1 MTYSDVIY
9 IVKKKTV
16 RKKASRPSN
25 SYTRYLIIGFVIA
38 AVLFIAAAS
47 YQTLKNANVLGSS
60 VFLARDGAE
69 SLGNFDANRTPEPQ
83 ENKNSGPNVSPN
95 SKPNEI
101 HTPEPK
107 EIHTPEPKFIKPQ
120 LNSAVNPLPPKRVE
134 IQTENHK
141 SEINAAAEGTHLE
154 IKTEDNGSVSIKAK
168 KADGTE
174 IQLETQALDNI
185 NEALKENDIKI
196 GTTSA
201 RGFSITNKE
210 TKAETEF
217 PVTVNLASRTLS
229 VDTPLGQKDL
239 TVLPNQAVQNV
250 LGQKIIDRVSDN
262 SLSGTSGAQ
271 LQLVQLKLFA
281 NRPVFQVQGIDDK
294 KLFGI
299 LPVGIQKTT
308 LVSAE
313 TGQVVRTNEDL
324 INRILDIF
332 SFQ

>member
-1 MTYSDVIY
+1 LAKDGIES
-9 IVKKKTV
+9 
-16 RKKASRPSN
+16 
-25 SYTRYLIIGFVIA
+25 
-38 AVLFIAAAS
+38 
-47 YQTLKNANVLGSS
+47 LGSS
-60 VFLARDGAE
+60 
-69 SLGNFDANRTPEPQ
+69 DANQTPEPQ
-83 ENKNSGPNVSPN
+83 TNNDK
-95 SKPNEI
+95 SK
-101 HTPEPK
+101 TPEPR
-107 EIHTPEPKFIKPQ
+107 EVQTPEPREVQTPEPREIKSE
-120 LNSAVNPLPPKRVE
+120 LNSVPERVE
-134 IQTENHK
+134 IQTENSK

-174 IQLETQALDNI
+174 VQLETHTLDDI
-185 NEALKENDIKI
+185 NEALEEDDIKI

-217 PVTVNLASRTLS
+217 PVSVNLASRILS

-250 LGQKIIDRVSDN
+250 LGQKIIDRISEN

-281 NRPVFQVQGIDDK
+281 NRPVFQVQGVDDK
-294 KLFGI
+294 KFLGI
-299 LPVGIQKTT
+299 VPVGIQKTT

-313 TGQVVRTNEDL
+313 TGLVVKTNEDL

-332 SFQ
+332 SSQ

>member
-1 MTYSDVIY
+1 M
-9 IVKKKTV
+9 KKKSV
-16 RKKASRPSN
+16 RKKASRTSN

-38 AVLFIAAAS
+38 AILFIAVVS
-47 YQTLKNANVLGSS
+47 YQSLKNANVLGTS
-60 VFLARDGAE
+60 VFLAKDGI
-69 SLGNFDANRTPEPQ
+69 SGDSGGGSDLNKTPEPQ
-83 ENKNSGPNVSPN
+83 ENKNSGSSVN
-95 SKPNEI
+95 SNSNPSEI

-107 EIHTPEPKFIKPQ
+107 EIHTPEPKLIKPQ
-120 LNSAVNPLPPKRVE
+120 LNSVANAPSERVE
-134 IQTENHK
+134 IQTEGSK
-141 SEINAAAEGTHLE
+141 VEINAAAEGTHLE

-174 IQLETQALDNI
+174 VQLETHALDNI
-185 NEALKENDIKI
+185 NEALKENDIEI

-217 PVTVNLASRTLS
+217 PVSVNLASRTLS
-229 VDTPLGQKDL
+229 VDTPLGQKEL

-271 LQLVQLKLFA
+271 LQLIQLKLFA
-281 NRPVFQVQGIDDK
+281 NHPVFQVQGVDDK
-294 KLFGI
+294 KFLGI
-299 LPVGIQKTT
+299 VPVAIQKTT

-313 TGQVVRTNEDL
+313 TGQVINTNTDL
-324 INRILDIF
+324 INTILNLL
-332 SFQ
+332 SLQ

>member
-1 MTYSDVIY
+1 M
-9 IVKKKTV
+9 KKKSV
-16 RKKASRPSN
+16 RKKASRASK

-38 AVLFIAAAS
+38 AILFIAVVS
-47 YQTLKNANVLGSS
+47 YQSLKNANVLGTSI
-60 VFLARDGAE
+60 FLAKDGISGDSGGGSGDSGGTSGGGSDTSKPPE
-69 SLGNFDANRTPEPQ
+69 QNNNTTSGSNPQPVGTKTPEPR
-83 ENKNSGPNVSPN
+83 
-95 SKPNEI
+95 EI
-101 HTPEPK
+101 HTPEPR
-107 EIHTPEPKFIKPQ
+107 IIKPQ
-120 LNSAVNPLPPKRVE
+120 LNSVVNAPSERVE
-134 IQTENHK
+134 IQTEGSK
-141 SEINAAAEGTHLE
+141 VEINAAAEGTHLE

-174 IQLETQALDNI
+174 VQLETHALDNI
-185 NEALKENDIKI
+185 NEALKENDIEI

-229 VDTPLGQKDL
+229 VDTPLGQKEL

-281 NRPVFQVQGIDDK
+281 NHPVFQVQGVDDK
-294 KLFGI
+294 KFLGI
-299 LPVGIQKTT
+299 VPVAIQKTT

-313 TGQVVRTNEDL
+313 TGQVVNTNTDL
-324 INRILDIF
+324 INTILNLL

>member
-1 MTYSDVIY
+1 M
-9 IVKKKTV
+9 KKKPV
-16 RKKASRPSN
+16 RKKSSRTSN
-25 SYTRYLIIGFVIA
+25 PYTRYLIIGFVIA
-38 AVLFIAAAS
+38 AFLFIAVVS
-47 YQTLKNANVLGSS
+47 YQSLKNANVLGTS
-60 VFLARDGAE
+60 VFLAKDGIE
-69 SLGNFDANRTPEPQ
+69 SGGNSDANKTPEPQ
-83 ENKNSGPNVSPN
+83 ENRNSGSSVN
-95 SKPNEI
+95 SNSNPSEI

-107 EIHTPEPKFIKPQ
+107 EIHTPEPKVVKPQ
-120 LNSAVNPLPPKRVE
+120 LNSVVNTPPERVE

-154 IKTEDNGSVSIKAK
+154 IKTEDNGSISIKAK

-174 IQLETQALDNI
+174 IQLETHALDNI
-185 NEALKENDIKI
+185 NEALKEDDIEI

-217 PVTVNLASRTLS
+217 PVSVNLTSRTLS

-250 LGQKIIDRVSDN
+250 LGQKIFDRVSQN

-294 KLFGI
+294 KLLGI
-299 LPVGIQKTT
+299 VPVGIQKTT

-313 TGQVVRTNEDL
+313 TGQVVKTNEDL
-324 INRILDIF
+324 VNRILDIF
-332 SFQ
+332 SSQ

>member
-1 MTYSDVIY
+1 M
-9 IVKKKTV
+9 KKKPV
-16 RKKASRPSN
+16 RKKSSRTSN
-25 SYTRYLIIGFVIA
+25 PYTRYLIIGFVIA
-38 AVLFIAAAS
+38 AFLFIAVVS
-47 YQTLKNANVLGSS
+47 YQSLKNANVLGTS
-60 VFLARDGAE
+60 VFLAKDGIE
-69 SLGNFDANRTPEPQ
+69 SLGSSDANQTPEPQ
-83 ENKNSGPNVSPN
+83 TNNDK
-95 SKPNEI
+95 SK
-101 HTPEPK
+101 TPEPR
-107 EIHTPEPKFIKPQ
+107 EVQTPEPREIKSE
-120 LNSAVNPLPPKRVE
+120 LNSVPERVE
-134 IQTENHK
+134 IQTENSK

-174 IQLETQALDNI
+174 VQLETHTLDDI
-185 NEALKENDIKI
+185 NEALEEDDIKI

-217 PVTVNLASRTLS
+217 PVSVNLASRILS

-250 LGQKIIDRVSDN
+250 LGQKIIDRISEN

-281 NRPVFQVQGIDDK
+281 NRPVFQVQGVDDK
-294 KLFGI
+294 KFLGI
-299 LPVGIQKTT
+299 VPVGIQKTT

-313 TGQVVRTNEDL
+313 TGLVVKTNEDL

-332 SFQ
+332 SSQ